1 MEEGEVG
8 WTKKKKKKTAKKNDV
23 CLFAWLLGSFQFVLS
38 QLRIVVQMS
47 PRPLSLFRAGG
58 RRRFSDGPNKAE
70 DVWSNGVDG
79 SPNCDLLRLA
89 RPTRAE
95 SALSALVSFS
105 GASGH
110 AAHADRISTPGLLQ
124 PLPGLLFFYNIA
136 SNKYQSCGIAL
147 HALIMQCL

>member
-8 WTKKKKKKTAKKNDV
+8 WTKKKKKKQPKKRCLPV
-23 CLFAWLLGSFQFVLS
+23 CMASGVFSVCLS

-58 RRRFSDGPNKAE
+58 RRRFSDGPNEAE

-79 SPNCDLLRLA
+79 SPNCDRLRLA

-124 PLPGLLFFYNIA
+124 PLPGLFFFYNIA